1 MHGLKKMLLEE
12 EARLRKIAEQ
22 TKEQLKV
29 APEGILRVS
38 KCKNQVQYYQRIP
51 GVTEKNGKY
60 IPKSEIKLA
69 KQLAQKT
76 YNERVLKLVNRR
88 LKQIECITREFEDDE
103 IEELFQRESLERQ
116 ALINPV
122 EPTWKQLVSEWEKEE
137 YQGKEVDENFP
148 EIYAERGE
156 RVKSKSEKILAD
168 YFYRNQIPYKYEKPI
183 YLKGYGIIYPDFTF
197 ISKKTLKPIYW
208 EHEGMMDDPLYA
220 RRAVSKIALNQKNG
234 IFPGESLNLTFE
246 TEKKILNTTEI
257 EMLVRRYIL

>member
-1 MHGLKKMLLEE
+1 M
-12 EARLRKIAEQ
+12 LRK
-22 TKEQLKV
+22 
-29 APEGILRVS
+29 
-38 KCKNQVQYYQRIP
+38 
-51 GVTEKNGKY
+51 KNGKY
-60 IPKSEIKLA
+60 ISKSEVELA

-76 YNERVLKLVNRR
+76 YNERVLKLVSRR

-137 YQGKEVDENFP
+137 YQGKEVDENLP

-197 ISKKTLKPIYW
+197 ISKKL
-208 EHEGMMDDPLYA
+208 
-220 RRAVSKIALNQKNG
+220 LNQSIG
-234 IFPGESLNLTFE
+234 
-246 TEKKILNTTEI
+246 NTR
-257 EMLVRRYIL
+257 V